1 MAIWKINDTEL
12 EFDVTDV
19 DTMERYEMAMQALPL
34 DMPHNVRGIPYSK
47 QLRAYCKAYRKMYD
61 TIFGKNTSEKI
72 FAGIPDSLQK
82 YNAVYAKL
90 LAFVSEQ
97 GESAV
102 EEMHE
107 ITETYAPESDTGND
121 ENLQ

>member
-12 EFDVTDV
+12 EFDVTDA
-19 DTMERYEMAMQALPL
+19 DMMERYEMAMKALPQ
-34 DMPHNVRGIPYSK
+34 DMPHAVKGIPYSK

-82 YNAVYAKL
+82 YNSVYAKM
-90 LAFVSEQ
+90 LAFVEEQ
-97 GESAV
+97 GEIV
-102 EEMHE
+102 QDEMRE
-107 ITETYAPESDTGND
+107 IKEKYAPESDT
-121 ENLQ
+121 ENTENP

>member
-12 EFDVTDV
+12 EFDVTDA
-19 DTMERYEMAMQALPL
+19 DMMERYEMAMQALSL

-82 YNAVYAKL
+82 YNTVYAKL
-90 LAFVSEQ
+90 LAFVAEQ
-97 GESAV
+97 GKIV
-102 EEMHE
+102 QDEMRE
-107 ITETYAPESDTGND
+107 IQETYAPESDNGDAETT
-121 ENLQ
+121 